1 MHDKLMGVAGSL
13 LATCMYLFYKML
25 LLVVKKKKIQGSR
38 DSGNFSYVKEIT

>member
-25 LLVVKKKKIQGSR
+25 LLVVKKKSR
-38 DSGNFSYVKEIT
+38 EVETVGIFLMLKK